1 MKFRFKFLVLLLFLA
16 ACGKT
21 TKNEQPV
28 AENPNQELYKQI
40 MEVHDEIMPRMEDI
54 YNMQTGL
61 EDKIENTANI
71 GSAREKE
78 LEQVILN
85 LDSASGSMKSWMQ
98 NFDPQTDSAD
108 QAKSRGYLLSELE
121 KVKQVRD
128 FVTQSIAQAE
138 LELNKKEVILGKKA
152 SSTQKNSGK
161 EKEPTPVV
169 VIMPTPVIENPK
181 VVPIVTQPVVKELP
195 KKDSVVSKPKTV
207 AKADS
212 SITKPNAVKPLEKK
226 PDGKPFYFKLV
237 NAESGNKVSGE
248 VHIVEAKATQY
259 LGVKGNELVYLT
271 KPKNAAGV
279 YQVAIQAPGY
289 RPAKLVFN
297 YQDPLSVSSGVGE
310 QQETIIT
317 FELSLTKKG
326 DYIDFNE
333 VRFFRNT
340 TILEPHSQI
349 ELNGLV
355 DLMKENDGYKVKIH
369 GHCNGDD
376 SRPVTTLGTSTN
388 FFALDPA
395 HNKKETMTAK
405 KLTELRA
412 ETVKNYLASQGINAD
427 RLSIKG
433 QGGKM
438 MIYPRTSTLANRN
451 DRVEVEVL
459 RGR

>member
-1 MKFRFKFLVLLLFLA
+1 MKSSFKFLVLLLFLA

-28 AENPNQELYKQI
+28 AENPNQELYKQV
-40 MEVHDEIMPRMEDI
+40 MEVHDEIMPKMEVI
-54 YNMQTGL
+54 YNLQTSL
-61 EDKIENTANI
+61 EDKIENTADI
-71 GSAREKE
+71 GIARETE
-78 LEQVILN
+78 LEQVVLK
-85 LDSASGSMKSWMQ
+85 LDSASGAMKSWMQ

-108 QAKSRGYLLSELE
+108 QAKSREYLLSELE
-121 KVKQVRD
+121 KVRQVRE
-128 FVTQSIAQAE
+128 VIAQNIALAE
-138 LELNKKEVILGKKA
+138 LELNKKEVILKKK
-152 SSTQKNSGK
+152 SSTKPKNLVKDK
-161 EKEPTPVV
+161 ESTPVV
-169 VIMPTPVIENPK
+169 VVKPAPVIEQRK
-181 VVPIVTQPVVKELP
+181 EEPIVTQPVVKELP
-195 KKDSVVSKPKTV
+195 KKDSVISKPKTI

-212 SITKPNAVKPLEKK
+212 SAVKPNGVKPVEKK
-226 PDGKPFYFKLV
+226 PDGKPFYFNLV
-237 NAESGNKVSGE
+237 NAESGHKVSGE

-297 YQDPLSVSSGVGE
+297 YEDPLSVSSGVGE

-317 FELSLTKKG
+317 FELVLAKRG

-349 ELNGLV
+349 ELTGLV
-355 DLMKENDGYKVKIH
+355 DLLKENDGYKIKIH
-369 GHCNGDD
+369 GHCNGED

-388 FFALDPA
+388 IFALDPA

-412 ETVKNYLASQGINAD
+412 ETIKNYLVSQGINAD

-433 QGGKM
+433 EGGKM